1 MLLCRSDR
9 VHTIERL
16 VSGVAVYPDGLIPIE
31 EVSTDELANVA
42 VPALV
47 TILVGV
53 GFLVLE
59 VVAGAVRVAHGVD
72 CK

>member
-1 MLLCRSDR
+1 
-9 VHTIERL
+9 